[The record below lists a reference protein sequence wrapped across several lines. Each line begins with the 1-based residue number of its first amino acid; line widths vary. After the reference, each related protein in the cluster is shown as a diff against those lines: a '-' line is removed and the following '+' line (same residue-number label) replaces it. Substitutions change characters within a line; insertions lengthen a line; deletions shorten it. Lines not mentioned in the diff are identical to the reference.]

1 MACPLVARQHYHL
14 AHGIGRSGDMAA
26 EQPKVGVVG
35 VMLGLAAEHPKVG
48 VVGVMLGLAAEQP
61 KVAVVGVMLGLASIV
76 YMNSRFPSM
85 RPYMWR
91 IRTLLTLISDRAQL
105 CLWQWKGGS
114 GTDGVCAVCKEQGSI
129 TFAFLRVVC
138 VL

>member
-1 MACPLVARQHYHL
+1 VACPLVARQHYHL

-26 EQPKVGVVG
+26 EQPKVG
-35 VMLGLAAEHPKVG
+35 
-48 VVGVMLGLAAEQP
+48 
-61 KVAVVGVMLGLASIV
+61 VVGVMLGLASIV